1 MLADVWN
8 AKEKNLCRAGI
19 NKWFGREYFVEKSH
33 DAVINKR
40 GLITVKRALPFSSK
54 PGHL

>member
-8 AKEKNLCRAGI
+8 AKEKNLFRVGI